1 MHCKQ
6 IHSVCKSPHNSL
18 SQRFSVTASSY
29 LFSIVLSPAVLD
41 GPERFALTC
50 TQKQQ
55 DTRLTHSDSSVL
67 LLRQANVRQISSVS
81 LTFSVAHEQHCMVN
95 HPGVAEDLQRVGHT
109 LPVELRRNK
118 ERKAGGIRQMDTSH
132 FIVQLCFSDA
142 NLSINKEHTAVM
154 PVTCIANAFRATD
167 TGPFSASQAAISKHK
182 KGKETKIN
190 T

>member
-1 MHCKQ
+1 
-6 IHSVCKSPHNSL
+6 
-18 SQRFSVTASSY
+18 
-29 LFSIVLSPAVLD
+29 
-41 GPERFALTC
+41 
-50 TQKQQ
+50 
-55 DTRLTHSDSSVL
+55 
-67 LLRQANVRQISSVS
+67 
-81 LTFSVAHEQHCMVN
+81 
-95 HPGVAEDLQRVGHT
+95 
-109 LPVELRRNK
+109 
-118 ERKAGGIRQMDTSH
+118 MDTSH